1 MMKTIL
7 IKKKMNKYKVIIETI
22 THEFWECWGKDEE
35 DAIENYFD
43 GEHYYTKP
51 KADNLIHI
59 EEIKEFGGL
68 KNE

>member
-1 MMKTIL
+1 M
-7 IKKKMNKYKVIIETI
+7 KMNKYKVIIETI

-35 DAIENYFD
+35 DAIANYFD
-43 GEHYYTKP
+43 GEQYYTKP